1 MSTMLQTLLAER
13 CESTHARGIYSVC
26 SAHPWVIRAS
36 VQQAIADGS
45 PLLIEATSN
54 QVNQHGGYTGMRPAD
69 FRELVLAIA
78 AEEGLAA
85 ERIIF
90 GGDHLGPNPWQGL
103 PAAEAMALAIE
114 MMREYATAGF
124 MKLHLD
130 ASMACADD
138 IAPLPDA
145 VIAERAAQLCAAAEE
160 AATDEKPVYIIGT
173 EVPVPGGA
181 TESLQELAV
190 TTRVAAEKTLRIH
203 REVFHA
209 HGLDVVWARVV
220 GLVVQPGV
228 EFNHDSVVNYDP
240 AKAVELKTLLD
251 HTEGLVFE
259 AHSTDYQRPEA
270 YVNLVRDGFAILKV
284 GPALTFAMREAL
296 MGLAAIENELFTLER
311 RSSLPEVL
319 EHAMLREPKY
329 WIHHY
334 HGDAADQRILRRYSY
349 SDRLRYYW
357 GDLAVQQATDRLMEN
372 LSSISI
378 PETLISAYLPE
389 QYRSIREGSLATKPL
404 AMVLHAIRAALEPY
418 AAACFPVPV

>member
-1 MSTMLQTLLAER
+1 MSTMLQTLLAARREN
-13 CESTHARGIYSVC
+13 THARGIYSVC

-54 QVNQHGGYTGMRPAD
+54 QVNQQGGYTGMRPAD
-69 FRELVLAIA
+69 FRKLVLAIA
-78 AEEGLAA
+78 AEEGLAT

-90 GGDHLGPNPWQGL
+90 GGDHLGPNPWQGR

-114 MMREYATAGF
+114 MMREYAAAGF

-130 ASMACADD
+130 ASMTCADD
-138 IAPLPDA
+138 RAPLPDA
-145 VIAERAAQLCAAAEE
+145 VIAERAARLCAAAEE

-190 TTRVAAEKTLRIH
+190 TTRAAAEKTLRVH

-228 EFNHDSVVNYDP
+228 EFNHDSVVDYDS
-240 AKAVELKTLLD
+240 AKTVELKALLD
-251 HTEGLVFE
+251 DTEGLVFE

-296 MGLAAIENELFTLER
+296 MGLAAIENELFAPEKQ
-311 RSSLPEVL
+311 SSLPEVM
-319 EHAMLREPKY
+319 EQAMVREPKY

-334 HGDAADQRILRRYSY
+334 HSDAADQRILRRYSY

-357 GDLAVQQATDRLMEN
+357 GDPAVQQATDRLMEN
-372 LSSISI
+372 LGSISI

-389 QYRSIREGSLATKPL
+389 QYRHIREGSLAARPL
-404 AMVLHAIRAALEPY
+404 AMVLHAIRTALEPY
-418 AAACFPVPV
+418 AAACFPH